1 MPISKSAKKSLASSI
16 SKGQRN
22 QKQEVELEKILKKAS
37 ASNVNEVISK
47 IDKAAKTHL
56 ISQNKAARLKS
67 RLAKKFGTP
76 KKTKIKGDKAE
87 KASKAKKATKAKKA
101 EVSKKK

>member
-16 SKGQRN
+16 SKSQRN

-47 IDKAAKTHL
+47 IDKAAKTRL

-67 RLAKKFGTP
+67 RLAKKYGTP
-76 KKTKIKGDKAE
+76 KQTKVKA
-87 KASKAKKATKAKKA
+87 ATAKKKTAAKPKKSTKPKKA
-101 EVSKKK
+101 